1 MKLLPLAVPKFLFIY
16 HQMDIITLKKLLPQ
30 VDSELLQFIA
40 KEAVE
45 MEVPADTTLLK
56 TGNYVQSVPLVVK
69 GLIRV
74 SRNDDDK
81 ELLLYYIHPGE
92 MCIMSFSAC
101 CSNSASIIEAAT
113 LEETKVLLI
122 PSVKLREWI
131 ASYPS
136 FNFYIYEMFNKRY
149 LDLIE
154 TINQLIFNRLDERL
168 FNYLNEKTV
177 LSGKKQ
183 ISITHQQ
190 IATDMGT
197 AREVISRLLKK
208 LELENKISTSRNQ
221 VTVL

>member
-1 MKLLPLAVPKFLFIY
+1 MEL
-16 HQMDIITLKKLLPQ
+16 ITLKRILPQ
-30 VDSELLQFIA
+30 VNTELLQFIA
-40 KEAVE
+40 NEAIE
-45 MEVPADTTLLK
+45 MDVPADTTLLK

-74 SRNDDDK
+74 SRNEDDK

-101 CSNSASIIEAAT
+101 CSNSASMIEAVT
-113 LEETKVLLI
+113 LEETKILLI

-131 ASYPS
+131 TNYPM

-149 LDLIE
+149 LDLID
-154 TINQLIFNRLDERL
+154 TINQLIFYRLDERL
-168 FNYLNEKTV
+168 FNYLKEKSM
-177 LSGKKQ
+177 LSDNNH
-183 ISITHQQ
+183 INITHQQ

-208 LELENKISTSRNQ
+208 LELENKISVSRNK
-221 VTVL
+221 VIVL

>member
-1 MKLLPLAVPKFLFIY
+1 
-16 HQMDIITLKKLLPQ
+16 MDLITLKKILPQ
-30 VDSELLQFIA
+30 VDADLLQFISN
-40 KEAVE
+40 EAIE
-45 MEVPADTTLLK
+45 MDVPSDTTLLK
-56 TGNYVQSVPLVVK
+56 TGNYVQSVPLVIK

-74 SRNDDDK
+74 SRNEDDK

-101 CSNSASIIEAAT
+101 CSNSASLIEAAT
-113 LEETKVLLI
+113 LEETKILLI

-131 ASYPS
+131 TKYPS
-136 FNFYIYEMFNKRY
+136 FNFYVYEMFNKRY
-149 LDLIE
+149 LDLID

-168 FNYLNEKTV
+168 FNYLNEKTL
-177 LSGKKQ
+177 LSGNNN

-208 LELENKISTSRNQ
+208 LERENKILTSRNQ

>member
-1 MKLLPLAVPKFLFIY
+1 MEF
-16 HQMDIITLKKLLPQ
+16 ITLKKLIPQ
-30 VDSELLQFIA
+30 LDADLMQSIA

-45 MEVPADTTLLK
+45 MNVPADTLLLK

-74 SRNDDDK
+74 SRNEEDK

-101 CSNSASIIEAAT
+101 CSNSASLIEAIT
-113 LEETKVLLI
+113 LEETQLLLI

-131 ASYPS
+131 NRYPS
-136 FNFYIYEMFNKRY
+136 FNYYIYEMFNKRY
-149 LDLIE
+149 LDLMD
-154 TINQLIFNRLDERL
+154 TIDQLIFSHLDERL
-168 FNYLNEKTV
+168 YNYLKEKSL
-177 LSGKKQ
+177 LSGKSEL
-183 ISITHQQ
+183 SITHQQ

-208 LELENKISTSRNQ
+208 LELENKIFTSRNL

>member
-1 MKLLPLAVPKFLFIY
+1 MELFA
-16 HQMDIITLKKLLPQ
+16 LKKILPQ
-30 VDSELLQFIA
+30 VDTQLLQFIA
-40 KEAVE
+40 NEAVE
-45 MEVPADTTLLK
+45 MDIPVDSTLLR

-74 SRNDDDK
+74 SRIDADK

-101 CSNSASIIEAAT
+101 CSNSASLIEAST

-131 ASYPS
+131 TKYPS

-149 LDLIE
+149 LDLID
-154 TINQLIFNRLDERL
+154 TIDQLIFNRLDERL
-168 FNYLNEKTV
+168 YNYLKEKAM
-177 LSGKKQ
+177 LSGNSQ
-183 ISITHQQ
+183 VNLTHQQ

-208 LELENKISTSRNQ
+208 LELENKISTSRNM
-221 VTVL
+221 VMVF

>member
-1 MKLLPLAVPKFLFIY
+1 MELF
-16 HQMDIITLKKLLPQ
+16 TLKKLLPQ
-30 VDSELLQFIA
+30 VDTALLQFIA
-40 KEAVE
+40 NEAVE
-45 MEVPADTTLLK
+45 IDIPTDSTLLK

-74 SRNDDDK
+74 SRIEDDK

-101 CSNSASIIEAAT
+101 CSNSASLIEAST

-131 ASYPS
+131 TQYPS

-149 LDLIE
+149 LDLID
-154 TINQLIFNRLDERL
+154 TIDQLIFNRLDERL
-168 FNYLNEKTV
+168 FNYLKEK
-177 LSGKKQ
+177 SGLLGSRQ
-183 ISITHQQ
+183 INITHQQ

-221 VTVL
+221 VLLH

>member
-1 MKLLPLAVPKFLFIY
+1 
-16 HQMDIITLKKLLPQ
+16 MDLITLKKIIPQ
-30 VDSELLQFIA
+30 VNTELLQFIA

-45 MEVPADTTLLK
+45 MNMPADTILLK
-56 TGNYVQSVPLVVK
+56 AGNYVQSVPLVLN

-74 SRNDDDK
+74 SRSEDDK

-101 CSNSASIIEAAT
+101 CSNSASLIEAIT
-113 LEETKVLLI
+113 LEETRLLLI
-122 PSVKLREWI
+122 PTIKLREWI
-131 ASYPS
+131 TQYPS
-136 FNFYIYEMFNKRY
+136 FNFYIYEMFNRRY
-149 LDLIE
+149 LDLID

-168 FNYLNEKTV
+168 FNYLKEKTL
-177 LSGKKQ
+177 LSGNMH

-208 LELENKISTSRNQ
+208 LELEKKIITNRNQ
-221 VTVL
+221 VTIL

>member
-1 MKLLPLAVPKFLFIY
+1 
-16 HQMDIITLKKLLPQ
+16 MDLITLKKLIPQ
-30 VDSELLQFIA
+30 VDTELLQFIA
-40 KEAVE
+40 DEAVE
-45 MEVPADTTLLK
+45 MDVPADTTLLK
-56 TGNYVQSVPLVVK
+56 TGNYVQSVPLVIK

-74 SRNDDDK
+74 SRNEEDK

-101 CSNSASIIEAAT
+101 CNNSASLIEAVT
-113 LEETKVLLI
+113 LEETRILLI

-131 ASYPS
+131 NRFPS
-136 FNFYIYEMFNKRY
+136 FNFFVYEMFNKRY

-154 TINQLIFNRLDERL
+154 TIDQLIFNHLDERL
-168 FNYLNEKTV
+168 YNYLNEKT
-177 LSGKKQ
+177 LLTGTKS

-208 LELENKISTSRNQ
+208 LEREKKIITGRNQ
-221 VTVL
+221 VRVL

>member
-1 MKLLPLAVPKFLFIY
+1 
-16 HQMDIITLKKLLPQ
+16 MDLITLKKILPQ
-30 VDSELLQFIA
+30 VDTELLQFIA
-40 KEAVE
+40 NEAVE
-45 MEVPADTTLLK
+45 MDVPADSTLLK

-74 SRNDDDK
+74 SRSEDDK

-101 CSNSASIIEAAT
+101 CSNSASMIEATT

-131 ASYPS
+131 THYPS
-136 FNFYIYEMFNKRY
+136 FNFYVYEMFNKRY
-149 LDLIE
+149 LDLID

-168 FNYLNEKTV
+168 FSYLKEKTL
-177 LSGKKQ
+177 LSGNNH
-183 ISITHQQ
+183 ITITHQQ

-208 LELENKISTSRNQ
+208 LELENKILTSRNQ
-221 VTVL
+221 VTVI